1 MRRMTFTEIILVLL
15 FTALSTAQETSA
27 NVSIQEAI
35 LQTKKDIDQANTE
48 LQVLRDKV
56 AAERKPLASHLEQLQ
71 KDVKALRAEAE
82 RVRNLRQ
89 QGEKDQAALV
99 VDAEALT
106 EQCRFITTVLT
117 EYRRSLETRAGAA
130 ESSMLSES
138 LAAVDRD
145 LVEDDAFKQLP
156 AAVQTL
162 LDLAGNWNERRVG
175 GMSFSGTALDENGVE
190 LDGRFA
196 VLGPL
201 AYFGVPDQARAGLLV
216 TRLGHTLP
224 SIYEDMPPETQ
235 QAIGRMVQGQETVVP
250 VDVTLGDAL
259 KVEQARQSFVE
270 HVKKGGFVMIP
281 LLTVGALA
289 LLLALW
295 KLVDL
300 GLVRVRADR
309 RLAEI
314 IAHLKAGEIK
324 PAKAQAQKLKEPLA
338 GLVSAGIELRDAP
351 REHMEEIM
359 HEHILGYVPR
369 LERHLGTLA
378 VFGGIAPLLGLLGT
392 VTGMIHTF
400 QLVTL
405 FGSGDAKL
413 LSGGISEALVT
424 TEFGLAI
431 AIPVLLVHAFLSRRA
446 RTIIGTLEQTAIGLV
461 NELKVR
467 TNGS

>member
-1 MRRMTFTEIILVLL
+1 VFYKT
-15 FTALSTAQETSA
+15 
-27 NVSIQEAI
+27 
-35 LQTKKDIDQANTE
+35 
-48 LQVLRDKV
+48 
-56 AAERKPLASHLEQLQ
+56 
-71 KDVKALRAEAE
+71 
-82 RVRNLRQ
+82 
-89 QGEKDQAALV
+89 
-99 VDAEALT
+99 
-106 EQCRFITTVLT
+106 
-117 EYRRSLETRAGAA
+117 
-130 ESSMLSES
+130 
-138 LAAVDRD
+138 
-145 LVEDDAFKQLP
+145 
-156 AAVQTL
+156 
-162 LDLAGNWNERRVG
+162 
-175 GMSFSGTALDENGVE
+175 FSGL
-190 LDGRFA
+190 
-196 VLGPL
+196 
-201 AYFGVPDQARAGLLV
+201 
-216 TRLGHTLP
+216 
-224 SIYEDMPPETQ
+224 SPESQ
-235 QAIGRMVQGQETVVP
+235 QAITQLVQGREAVVP
-250 VDVTLGDAL
+250 VDVTSGDAL
-259 KVEQARQSFVE
+259 KVEQARESFIE

-281 LLTVGALA
+281 LLAVGASA

-309 RLAEI
+309 LLTEI
-314 IAHLKAGEIK
+314 ITHLKAGDIE
-324 PAKAQAQKLKEPLA
+324 PAREQAQKLKEPMA
-338 GLVSAGIELRDAP
+338 GLVNAGIELLDAP

-359 HEHILGYVPR
+359 HEYILGYVPR

-446 RTIIGTLEQTAIGLV
+446 RTIIGTLEQTSVGLV